1 MLKKLFGRN
10 KQQQHQ
16 EKKTRNKDSQSQA
29 CVGTPIS
36 GTEQETPSSEV
47 KQVELA
53 TFSAQFPPPE
63 WQWYES
69 QHRQEQFPA
78 SSHPPHKGRQR
89 WLLATY
95 NVFKSNNKLW
105 LGKFDFTGHYRLL
118 RRHERGI
125 IHKFGVKAGKF

>member
-1 MLKKLFGRN
+1 MLKKLFGRS

-29 CVGTPIS
+29 CAGTPVS
-36 GTEQETPSSEV
+36 AAEQETPSSEE

-69 QHRQEQFPA
+69 QHRQEQFPT
-78 SSHPPHKGRQR
+78 SSHPPHKGRQ
-89 WLLATY
+89 LLIASFLQFFPTHLRSTTGGY
-95 NVFKSNNKLW
+95 V
-105 LGKFDFTGHYRLL
+105 FTGVCLL
-118 RRHERGI
+118 TAERGGC
-125 IHKFGVKAGKF
+125 KPSQAYSQG